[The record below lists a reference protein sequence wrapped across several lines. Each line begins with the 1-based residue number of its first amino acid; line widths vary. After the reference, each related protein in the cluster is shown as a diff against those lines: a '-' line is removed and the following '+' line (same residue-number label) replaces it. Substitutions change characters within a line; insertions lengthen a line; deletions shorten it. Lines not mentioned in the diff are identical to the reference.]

1 MRTAAWQNLDIAAR
15 KFTPF
20 LLALTLVIV
29 NLIPLHL
36 TGYAAISPDLALMAV
51 YYWALHRPSL
61 MPAIAV
67 FIIGLFQ
74 DFLSGGP
81 IGLSAGTLILVF
93 AVAVSQARFFYG
105 KSFLVVWWGF
115 MMVSVGVAIIQW
127 IAVSI
132 FFGTLISPEP
142 AFFECVMNIAGYP
155 ILGWLCFQIH
165 RTLPAE
171 E

>member
-115 MMVSVGVAIIQW
+115 MMVSVGVATIQW

-132 FFGTLISPEP
+132 FFGTLISPDP

>member
-36 TGYAAISPDLALMAV
+36 TDYAAISPDLALMAV

-115 MMVSVGVAIIQW
+115 MMVSVGVATIQW
-127 IAVSI
+127 IVVSI
-132 FFGTLISPEP
+132 FFGTLISPDP